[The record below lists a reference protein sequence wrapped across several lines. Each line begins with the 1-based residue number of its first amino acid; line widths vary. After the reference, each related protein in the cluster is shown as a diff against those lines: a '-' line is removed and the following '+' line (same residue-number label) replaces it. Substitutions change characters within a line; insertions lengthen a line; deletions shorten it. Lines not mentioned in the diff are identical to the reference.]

1 MLHQLYDLHLD
12 ILMMEDEDEGDGCDD
27 DIDDS
32 CDDDDDDDEHENEHA
47 DDDGDDDSD
56 DDDVDD
62 VDHDDGDAD
71 SMMNMTMMMLM
82 NTVMMM
88 MMMMM
93 MMMIRTVSGSI
104 PTARG
109 AGGWCGP
116 VSPHMGNAE
125 LTTWRLS
132 SSVTGTLPSI
142 LRDTKN
148 KIPSSLSSK
157 ITFSGTIFCSFLR

>member
-32 CDDDDDDDEHENEHA
+32 CDDDDDEHENEHA

-82 NTVMMM
+82 NTVM